1 MEDNFDSLKKYNFW
15 NGNLP
20 QLGFERETYTNS
32 ILEYTGNKLIKV
44 LVGQRRVGK
53 SYLLRQLANKLMQQ
67 GVNAKNIFYLNKEFT
82 DFDTISSY
90 RDVEKLIEIYR
101 SKTHPV
107 GKIYLFIDEIQNIE
121 GWEHFANSYSQNYVD
136 DYELFIS
143 GSNSK
148 MLSGELAT
156 LLSGRYVTF
165 EIFPFS
171 FNEFSEATAK
181 EPSKLTYIEYME
193 SGGLPELF
201 ILPNEQTKRNY
212 ISAIKDSVLLRDV
225 IQRYNI
231 KDPKLLE
238 DIFVFMVNNASN
250 LVSINNIVNFFKSN
264 NRKTTYDTVSN
275 YIEYIIDTF
284 LVHKV
289 ERYDIKGKDI
299 ILGNCKYYI
308 NDLSFKNYLYQGFS
322 FGIGYKLENLVYLEL
337 RRLGF
342 NVYTGA
348 LKNKEIDFIAKK
360 GDRVIYFQV
369 TYILE
374 NENTIIREYSP
385 LQNISDNYEK
395 IVISLDDIA
404 FPSNEGILHIQAWK
418 LNDLLGV

>member
-1 MEDNFDSLKKYNFW
+1 
-15 NGNLP
+15 
-20 QLGFERETYTNS
+20 
-32 ILEYTGNKLIKV
+32 
-44 LVGQRRVGK
+44 
-53 SYLLRQLANKLMQQ
+53 
-67 GVNAKNIFYLNKEFT
+67 
-82 DFDTISSY
+82 
-90 RDVEKLIEIYR
+90 IYR